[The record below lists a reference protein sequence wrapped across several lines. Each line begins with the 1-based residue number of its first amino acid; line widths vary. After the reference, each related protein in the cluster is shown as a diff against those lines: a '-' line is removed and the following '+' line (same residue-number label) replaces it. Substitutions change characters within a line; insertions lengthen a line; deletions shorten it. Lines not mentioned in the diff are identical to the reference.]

1 LAIYFPLHS
10 ANSGLPLFLALFDQ
24 EKFMVTTA
32 IIKTTK
38 TKLAVKPDSSALSQS
53 GSSSNANE
61 DLTHRIAEAAYYRAQ
76 ARGFEP
82 GHEMDDWLAAEAA
95 QV

>member
-1 LAIYFPLHS
+1 M
-10 ANSGLPLFLALFDQ
+10 ANTAL
-24 EKFMVTTA
+24 
-32 IIKTTK
+32 IKTTK
-38 TKLAVKPDSSALSQS
+38 TKLAAKSNSATLNQS
-53 GSSSNANE
+53 GSSSNTSE
-61 DLTHRIAEAAYYRAQ
+61 DLTRRIAEAAYYRAQ